1 MAGMRWLMLGFV
13 RRTSWLMVGAAIG
26 LAAVA
31 LAVALAQVAAPL
43 LPDPDWPWSAL
54 LLLAIPLLGLLPG
67 IRELEV
73 TAARSLLDVRAP
85 LVLPDRPRLEHRVR
99 TVAWVGVHL
108 AGGLAVAVLV
118 FGVLPGAVATLGAA
132 LTGTPLE
139 VAGAVLPAGPLTTRV
154 LVGAAAVLAA
164 ALALLA
170 CVAAGRT
177 AGRLVPRFLGPTWRD
192 QWELAEARLAT
203 EAAHTRLAR
212 DLHDGIGHALT
223 IISVQAT
230 AARRTGDRAATE
242 RGLQVIEATARD
254 ALGELDGVLG
264 LLRDGELARRRPDPT
279 LRELPA
285 VFGQHRQAGM
295 RLTSPSDDDLAGL
308 DAALPEAIS
317 RVAYRVVAEGL
328 TNAER
333 YAAPGPVEVL
343 VDADHGRLEL
353 GVASVVEPGRVSGR
367 RGHGLEVLDE
377 QLRIL
382 GGTSTAG
389 PDPDGRWWLRARLPL
404 GTFRGGRRG

>member
-1 MAGMRWLMLGFV
+1 MAGMRWSMLGFV

-31 LAVALAQVAAPL
+31 LAVALAQVTAPL
-43 LPDPDWPWSAL
+43 LPGPDWPWLTL

-73 TAARSLLDVRAP
+73 TAARSLLDARAS

-108 AGGLAVAVLV
+108 GGGLAVAVLV

-139 VAGAVLPAGPLTTRV
+139 VGGAVLPTGSSGTRV

-164 ALALLA
+164 VLALLG
-170 CVAAGRT
+170 CVAAGRA

-230 AARRTGDRAATE
+230 AARRAGDREATE

-264 LLRDGELARRRPDPT
+264 LLRDGEVAQRRPDPT
-279 LRELPA
+279 LRDLPA
-285 VFGQHRQAGM
+285 VFGPHRQAGM
-295 RLTSPSDDDLAGL
+295 RLMTPSDGDLAAL
-308 DAALPEAIS
+308 DAGLPEAVS

-333 YAAPGPVEVL
+333 YAAPGPVEVR
-343 VDADHGRLEL
+343 VDTDHGRLEI
-353 GVASVVEPGRVSGR
+353 GVASVIGPGQRSGR

-404 GTFRGGRRG
+404 GTLRGGRRG